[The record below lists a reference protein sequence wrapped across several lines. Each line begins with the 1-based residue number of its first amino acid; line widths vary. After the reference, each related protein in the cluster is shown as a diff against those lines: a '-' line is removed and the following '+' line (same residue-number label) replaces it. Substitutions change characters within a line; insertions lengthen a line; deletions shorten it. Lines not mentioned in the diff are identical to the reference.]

1 MHGTSMGTIHL
12 SRNLLMRTHMYI
24 ASIQGYEHSST
35 RYPESV
41 NKEISDQTDVLPILC
56 VVLIPSTVQTFNHIF
71 HASLAYTAQLLA
83 LNQQQA

>member
-1 MHGTSMGTIHL
+1 MGTIHL
-12 SRNLLMRTHMYI
+12 SRNLLMRTQMYI

-56 VVLIPSTVQTFNHIF
+56 VVLIPSAVQICRNV
-71 HASLAYTAQLLA
+71 
-83 LNQQQA
+83 